1 MSHFRLQH
9 NYERTSE
16 ESIFTKIIKRE
27 LPATIIYEDDKALV
41 IKDLYPQAP
50 VHLLAIPKKQIG
62 SISEMSDE
70 DIELMGYMMKV
81 IRDVAKQE
89 NLEMGY
95 RVVSNNGIHACQAV
109 YHVHFHILAGKQLSG
124 QVN

>member
-1 MSHFRLQH
+1 MSDFRLLH
-9 NYERTSE
+9 NPELSAE

-27 LPATIIYEDDKALV
+27 IPATFIYEDEAVV
-41 IKDLYPQAP
+41 IKDRYPQAP

-70 DIELMGYMMKV
+70 DIELMGHMMKV
-81 IRDVAKQE
+81 IRDVAKKE

-95 RVVSNNGIHACQAV
+95 RVVSNNGVHACQAV

-124 QVN
+124 HVN